1 MSFLNVVPDT
11 VAAATGTLG
20 SIGSGLSAATTG
32 AAAPTTGIAAA
43 AQDEVSIAI
52 AGAIGNFGQE
62 FQAVSAQAAA
72 FHQQFVQLLNA
83 SAGSYAAAEAANASP
98 LQNLPGLAANAAQNI
113 GYGNIGTGNIGFGNN
128 GTHNVGIGNTG
139 TGNIGIGN
147 VNLINNN
154 VATYIGNIG
163 VDNFGFRNIGAL
175 NTGFQNIG
183 FGLTGAFLI
192 GIGQFSITY

>member
-1 MSFLNVVPDT
+1 MSFLNVVPET

-52 AGAIGNFGQE
+52 AGAFGNFGQE

-83 SAGSYAAAEAANASP
+83 SAGSYAAAEAANA
-98 LQNLPGLAANAAQNI
+98 AQNI

-128 GTHNVGIGNTG
+128 GTNNVGIGNTG

-147 VNLINNN
+147 VNLINN